1 MVFLATNKNLQE
13 LEAQADFQRGQLEAA
28 RKRLA
33 NEPLVIEYDNGG
45 GQSGIRENPE
55 WLAYE
60 KLLKSYHA
68 TLRAINLQTGG
79 KAPEKQTGIGS
90 PLMAFR
96 NQYSDIKAVKSA

>member
-1 MVFLATNKNLQE
+1 MTINKNLAE
-13 LEAQADFQRGQLEAA
+13 LEAQAEFQRKQLEAA

-68 TLRAINLQTGG
+68 TLRAITAQTGN

-90 PLMAFR
+90 PLQNFR
-96 NQYSDIKAVKSA
+96 SQYGEIKAVKSA

>member
-1 MVFLATNKNLQE
+1 MAANMNLAE
-13 LEAQADFQRGQLEAA
+13 LEAQAEFQRSKLEES
-28 RKRLA
+28 RKRLE

-68 TLRAINLQTGG
+68 TLRAITAQTGG
-79 KAPEKQTGIGS
+79 KASEKQTGIGS
-90 PLMAFR
+90 PLKNFR
-96 NQYSDIKAVKSA
+96 GTYGNIGVIKSA

>member
-1 MVFLATNKNLQE
+1 MATNKNLAE
-13 LEAQADFQRGQLEAA
+13 LEAQAEFQRGQLEAS

-55 WLAYE
+55 WTAYE

-68 TLRAINLQTGG
+68 TLRAIALQTDG
-79 KAPEKQTGIGS
+79 KAREKQTGIGS
-90 PLMAFR
+90 PLLNFR
-96 NQYSDIKAVKSA
+96 DKYGDIKAVKSA

>member
-1 MVFLATNKNLQE
+1 MATNKNMQE
-13 LEAQADFQRGQLEAA
+13 LEAQADFQRVQLEAA

-33 NEPLVIEYDNGG
+33 KEPLVIEYDNGG

-68 TLRAINLQTGG
+68 TLRAITAQAGG
-79 KAPEKQTGIGS
+79 KASEKQTGIGS
-90 PLMAFR
+90 PLKNFR
-96 NQYSDIKAVKSA
+96 AQYGDIKAVKSA

>member
-1 MVFLATNKNLQE
+1 MATNKNLSE
-13 LEAQADFQRGQLEAA
+13 LQAQAEFQRVKLEAA

-68 TLRAINLQTGG
+68 TLRAITAQNGN
-79 KAPEKQTGIGS
+79 KASEKQTGIGS
-90 PLMAFR
+90 PLVNFR
-96 NQYSDIKAVKSA
+96 GKYENIKAAKSA

>member
-1 MVFLATNKNLQE
+1 MATNKNLQE
-13 LEAQADFQRGQLEAA
+13 LEAQAEFQRGQLEAA

-33 NEPLVIEYDNGG
+33 KEPLVIEYDNGG

-68 TLRAINLQTGG
+68 TLRAIAAQTGG
-79 KAPEKQTGIGS
+79 KASEKQTGIGS
-90 PLMAFR
+90 PLKQFR
-96 NQYSDIKAVKSA
+96 GKYANIEVVKSA

>member
-1 MVFLATNKNLQE
+1 MATNKNLQE
-13 LEAQADFQRGQLEAA
+13 LEAQAEFQRKTLEES

-60 KLLKSYHA
+60 KLLKSYQA
-68 TLRAINLQTGG
+68 TLRAIAAQAGR
-79 KAPEKQTGIGS
+79 KAKEKQTGIGS
-90 PLMAFR
+90 PLMNFR
-96 NQYSDIKAVKSA
+96 NQYGDIKAVKSA